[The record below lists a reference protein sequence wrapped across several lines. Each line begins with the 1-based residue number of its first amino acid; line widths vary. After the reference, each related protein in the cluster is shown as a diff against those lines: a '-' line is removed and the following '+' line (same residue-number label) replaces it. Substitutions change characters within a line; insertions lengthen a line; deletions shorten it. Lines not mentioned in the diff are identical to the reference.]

1 MYKLFML
8 PLLLP
13 LLAQM
18 LPAEEPPLI
27 FDKSLQELEREG
39 AITIK
44 ESQQLRQ
51 GDYPQRSAPG
61 QRYVPNL
68 EKLCSSGLLSQRECT
83 RAKGIAFVDKKVQVP
98 VQTRTPVIVNSEIP
112 TLWARVRYDITLERL
127 ADQLDLSAERLAV
140 LNDCDSNRKFIAG
153 EWFAL
158 PSRSADL
165 LKSVA
170 AIDDSELRRS
180 APQKSIFARFG
191 DNLAKIPDR
200 YEIPVHE
207 LTRLNPGLNPIS
219 RLAVDTPVK
228 LLQPVQARL
237 PFGITPGGSSD
248 LSWPDL
254 PDFDVPKSKRKVQ
267 EVCSDLS
274 THQAEVEKYPNPSI
288 ERLMALQRRKASLD
302 ACNIEKA
309 ESNRRIQAERIAE
322 LRRNRLNWKTYGDV
336 QIPWGLWFEPL
347 PGKRVNGFL
356 KRVNAFLSSS
366 FGTNLGKLSVESS
379 GPTGAPNGISVSCST
394 GTFSINTNSNWN
406 RVQSG
411 WTEWAPPPK
420 GSDWERIVIDL
431 CRPVVNP

>member
-1 MYKLFML
+1 M
-8 PLLLP
+8 P
-13 LLAQM
+13 LLAQV
-18 LPAEEPPLI
+18 LPTEDPTLL
-27 FDKSLQELEREG
+27 FDKALQELEQEG
-39 AITIK
+39 AISIK

-274 THQAEVEKYPNPSI
+274 THQAEVNAAANPSI

-322 LRRNRLNWKTYGDV
+322 MRRNRLNWKTYGEV

-347 PGKRVNGFL
+347 AGKRVNGFI
-356 KRVNAFLSSS
+356 SSS
-366 FGTNLGKLSVESS
+366 FVTNLGQNLIVRYGLK
-379 GPTGAPNGISVSCST
+379 GAPNGISVSCST
-394 GTFSINTNSNWN
+394 GTFSINTNPNWK

-431 CRPVVNP
+431 CSPVVNK